1 LYEAVERKGSW
12 IQKKLNWLDGRQH
25 LAERQVEEK

>member
-1 LYEAVERKGSW
+1 VAKTGSW
-12 IQKKLNWLDGRQH
+12 IQKKLNWLDGRQR